1 MVVFFFFFPPSPL
14 FPFLLNYDLMSEFS
28 LGERFCSA
36 VNLGCSGDSDTLIY
50 HVTSRDH
57 FLKLISHAVS
67 VAGFP
72 EISLK
77 VVSFY
82 DSINLWCMNP
92 SELQT
97 YYVSQFILV

>member
-1 MVVFFFFFPPSPL
+1 MP
-14 FPFLLNYDLMSEFS
+14 EFS

-36 VNLGCSGDSDTLIY
+36 VNLGYSGDSDTLIY

-72 EISLK
+72 EISFK

-82 DSINLWCMNP
+82 DSINLWCTNP